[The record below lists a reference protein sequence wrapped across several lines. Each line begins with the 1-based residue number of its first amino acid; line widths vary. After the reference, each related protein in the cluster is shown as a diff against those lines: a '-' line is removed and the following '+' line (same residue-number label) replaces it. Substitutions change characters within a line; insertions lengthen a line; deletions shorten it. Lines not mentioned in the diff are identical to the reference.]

1 VRANRPTPRSFND
14 VRESAV
20 HFSVKFKCGI
30 WAALTVPVNAAS
42 YSAAASSWNSAQSVS
57 IGTLREIASAHFRP
71 WSSLRLPESNS
82 ATRFPIS
89 ASQAACTPSS
99 TLPPRLEIKES
110 ANASCSSTD
119 SDNAYSSSLETSG
132 VICAMIT
139 SLRSFYRSTS
149 GTLAP
154 TFTPSQTPNTA
165 TPHPSQSAKP
175 PQPQV

>member
-1 VRANRPTPRSFND
+1 MMYARA
-14 VRESAV
+14 

-57 IGTLREIASAHFRP
+57 IGKLREIASAHFRP